1 MKLGV
6 PDIFIKRPDSIKV
19 KVSKKTILIRSTVD
33 EGGRSNALKV
43 KTSLSTLWFQVLLFS
58 VLA

>member
-1 MKLGV
+1 MQSSTRWTMKLGV
-6 PDIFIKRPDSIKV
+6 PDVFIKRPDSIKV

-43 KTSLSTLWFQVLLFS
+43 SFFLLE
-58 VLA
+58 LK